1 MTSTDPDVQAEAHI
15 ALILENT
22 KPPEPGGE
30 RLYWVHGFKDG
41 RPHINAEVPGMSPEE
56 AMQTA
61 VAQNAELLWE
71 GDYSGPVW
79 SECQRSEV
87 QDVTHTTDP
96 RPEDTVHFVFANGWW
111 HKTDYRTPKPKRG
124 RV

>member
-1 MTSTDPDVQAEAHI
+1 MTSEMTSDQLRAHL
-15 ALILENT
+15 ALLLR
-22 KPPEPGGE
+22 KPERKEE
-30 RLYWVHGFKDG
+30 RLYWVHGFNQN
-41 RPHINAEVPGMSPEE
+41 RPHIYAEVPGKTPEE

-87 QDVTHTTDP
+87 QDVTDTTDP
-96 RPEDTVHFVFANGWW
+96 KPEDTVHFVFYNGWW
-111 HKTDYRTPKPKRG
+111 HKTDYRTPKGAAR
-124 RV
+124 